1 MIIYLLLGKRL
12 ASHITIFIKSRFIYI
27 SFLHNGY
34 KILSNYYIMI
44 PEVFRD
50 NTTIVKNHPMR
61 NHLFCVSLRSILGIL
76 VISNKINKNILLII
90 SFLVLVMFLAKFFK
104 LPNVWKVYMRTVIV
118 YAIVFILTLKFGDQ
132 YNSVSGT
139 LIIVDALMGLQAR
152 HIFDRLSLLK

>member
-1 MIIYLLLGKRL
+1 
-12 ASHITIFIKSRFIYI
+12 
-27 SFLHNGY
+27 
-34 KILSNYYIMI
+34 MI

-61 NHLFCVSLRSILGIL
+61 NHLFCVSLRSILGLL
-76 VISNKINKNILLII
+76 VISNKINKNIILVI
-90 SFLVLVMFLAKFFK
+90 SLLVLVMFLQKFFK

-139 LIIVDALMGLQAR
+139 LIIVDALMGLQSR